1 MLLLPYMTYICRKR
15 AIAFGSS
22 YLYFWNNGVDFGPV
36 IYEFQLKLQLYLTAL
51 LKGVGTVARNFY
63 PFRSKILP
71 GPHTHY
77 TQTINRLTPRKKK
90 SAKPVWPV

>member
-22 YLYFWNNGVDFGPV
+22 YLYFWNNGVDFGPL

-51 LKGVGTVARNFY
+51 LKGQWHEIFTLFGQKF
-63 PFRSKILP
+63 FL
-71 GPHTHY
+71 GPIH
-77 TQTINRLTPRKKK
+77 IIRKQ
-90 SAKPVWPV
+90 